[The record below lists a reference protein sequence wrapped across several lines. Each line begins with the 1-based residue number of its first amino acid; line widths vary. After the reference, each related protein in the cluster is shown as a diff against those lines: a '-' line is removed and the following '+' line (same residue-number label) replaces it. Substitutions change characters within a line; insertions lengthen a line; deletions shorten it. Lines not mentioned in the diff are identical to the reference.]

1 MKGTPYAPW
10 ASRSGTDENS
20 ESKCVFWQP
29 FSTPMT
35 LRLNYHERHGVQT
48 LLLRCVLDKFN
59 ALETAQGTHSNR
71 MKHTV
76 WLRAWVLHDA
86 CGFPV

>member
-20 ESKCVFWQP
+20 ESKCVFWHP

-35 LRLNYHERHGVQT
+35 LRLNYHEAWGANVVVA
-48 LLLRCVLDKFN
+48 LCVGQIQCSGDS
-59 ALETAQGTHSNR
+59 AGDTQQPDETYCMA
-71 MKHTV
+71 
-76 WLRAWVLHDA
+76 A
-86 CGFPV
+86 CLGAT